1 MAVITLAWPARSL
14 GRSAPE
20 VGTIAKEKESTTSG
34 TGVTLGVRDGV
45 ALFEGVTDEVAD
57 GVCEGV
63 RVSEGVVEGVCE
75 GVTEMVLDGEAV
87 TEGVTLGVDE
97 GGVTQTLLTAS

>member
-1 MAVITLAWPARSL
+1 MRALADRYN
-14 GRSAPE
+14 E

-34 TGVTLGVRDGV
+34 TGVTLGVGDGV
-45 ALFEGVTDEVAD
+45 ALFEGVIEAVTD
-57 GVCEGV
+57 GVCDGV

>member
-1 MAVITLAWPARSL
+1 MAVMTPAWPARSL

-20 VGTIAKEKESTTSG
+20 VGAIVKPKESTTSG

-45 ALFEGVTDEVAD
+45 ALFEGVIDEVAD

-63 RVSEGVVEGVCE
+63 RVSEDVVEGVCE
-75 GVTEMVLDGEAV
+75 GVTETVPDGEAV
-87 TEGVTLGVDE
+87 TEGVTLGEAE
-97 GGVTQTLLTAS
+97 GGVTQTLLAES